1 MKKEKHHRKHEH
13 KEAMAHKQ
21 SEHHKTEHEHS
32 KNHHLNKKENIMHHK
47 PEHSHTGHTRV
58 EHAHIAHIQHTNHTE
73 AKDHSI
79 QYTQHKVK
87 EEDNQENKKKKLD
100 ILKNKKITQRII
112 IPGIISVAVGLLT
125 ALFTFSLKY
134 SFIMFFVLFGLIEL
148 YFLFKEL
155 LKNSAKIKKMEEVFP
170 DFIELMS
177 ANLRA
182 GMTVDKAL
190 LLSSRKEFSPLDEE
204 ILLLGKDIMTG
215 KEMIYALLDMTKRIK
230 SDKILKTITVIN
242 SGIKSG
248 GNLAVLLE
256 QTATNMRERIFVEKK
271 AQSNVL
277 MYVIFIFF
285 AITVGAPALFSL
297 STILV
302 EVLTRI
308 LSGLPELETSVNL
321 PFALTSI
328 NISVTFVMY
337 FAIIFLIAIDTISAL
352 LIGLISKGEE
362 KAGLKYIVPLI
373 SASLIVFFIVRIILL
388 RYFGGIGV

>member
-1 MKKEKHHRKHEH
+1 MKKEKNHQHKQKIHKIEHKHSKNQHHNTKNTHIKHAEH
-13 KEAMAHKQ
+13 KEHI
-21 SEHHKTEHEHS
+21 EHIGHI
-32 KNHHLNKKENIMHHK
+32 NH
-47 PEHSHTGHTRV
+47 
-58 EHAHIAHIQHTNHTE
+58 AE

-87 EEDNQENKKKKLD
+87 EEDNQENKKRTLAL
-100 ILKNKKITQRII
+100 LKNKKITQRII
-112 IPGIISVAVGLLT
+112 IPGVISVCVGLLT

>member
-1 MKKEKHHRKHEH
+1 MKKTKPAKHTEHKHIKHHKAEH
-13 KEAMAHKQ
+13 V
-21 SEHHKTEHEHS
+21 HHKIKHAIHHNLEDH
-32 KNHHLNKKENIMHHK
+32 KNIEYNKTDNIHIINPENK
-47 PEHSHTGHTRV
+47 
-58 EHAHIAHIQHTNHTE
+58 
-73 AKDHSI
+73 
-79 QYTQHKVK
+79 
-87 EEDNQENKKKKLD
+87 EDNSENKRKRFE
-100 ILKNKKITQRII
+100 ILKNKKIAKRII
-112 IPGIISVAVGLLT
+112 IPGIISLSVGLLT

-134 SFIMFFVLFGLIEL
+134 SSIMFISVFILIEL
-148 YFLFKEL
+148 YFLFKEV
-155 LKNSAKIKKMEEVFP
+155 LKTSAKIKKMEEVFP

-182 GMTVDKAL
+182 GMTIDKAL

-271 AQSNVL
+271 AASNVL

-297 STILV
+297 STVLV
-302 EVLTRI
+302 DVLTRI
-308 LSGLPELETSVNL
+308 LSGLPEIKTAVNT

-337 FAIIFLIAIDTISAL
+337 FAIIFLIVIDTISAL

-362 KAGLKYIVPLI
+362 RAGLKFIVPLI
-373 SASLIVFFIVRIILL
+373 SASLIVFFIVRLLLL
-388 RYFGGIGV
+388 RYFGDIGI

>member
-1 MKKEKHHRKHEH
+1 
-13 KEAMAHKQ
+13 
-21 SEHHKTEHEHS
+21 
-32 KNHHLNKKENIMHHK
+32 
-47 PEHSHTGHTRV
+47 
-58 EHAHIAHIQHTNHTE
+58 
-73 AKDHSI
+73 
-79 QYTQHKVK
+79 
-87 EEDNQENKKKKLD
+87 
-100 ILKNKKITQRII
+100 
-112 IPGIISVAVGLLT
+112 
-125 ALFTFSLKY
+125 
-134 SFIMFFVLFGLIEL
+134 
-148 YFLFKEL
+148 
-155 LKNSAKIKKMEEVFP
+155 
-170 DFIELMS
+170 
-177 ANLRA
+177 
-182 GMTVDKAL
+182 
-190 LLSSRKEFSPLDEE
+190 
-204 ILLLGKDIMTG
+204 
-215 KEMIYALLDMTKRIK
+215 MTKRIK